1 MTWLAW
7 ITFGL
12 ALVLAAVRI
21 PAAVRGQ
28 NRLMLGLF
36 ALIAGAVL
44 LSIQGP
50 YLAIDAALGG
60 FNLTNLV
67 LRFLLFAISLL
78 LAVRIARAFNARDA
92 QHILLG
98 PWGLA
103 ALGLVC
109 VGTVVSFLLM
119 GAVPSSVGLGAGED
133 EHWFEAY
140 ASLGR
145 VYPTFTG
152 LVLLPCLVR
161 AVRLRGLGV
170 LRSAAALLAAGY
182 VLLALTNLFPLM
194 PDEWVAAKQT
204 MNYGSLL
211 LLLTGLAT
219 IWMASVVT
227 RRRSET

>member
-7 ITFGL
+7 LTFGL
-12 ALVLAAVRI
+12 ALVLALVRI
-21 PAAVRGQ
+21 PAALRGE

-36 ALIAGAVL
+36 ALVAAAVL

-60 FNLTNLV
+60 FNLTNLI
-67 LRFLLFAISLL
+67 LRFLLFGIALL
-78 LAVRIARAFNARDA
+78 LAVRVARAFSARA
-92 QHILLG
+92 AHHVLLG

-109 VGTVVSFLLM
+109 AGTVLSFLLM
-119 GAVPSSVGLGAGED
+119 GLVPSSVGLGAGEQ
-133 EHWFEAY
+133 EAWFEAY
-140 ASLGR
+140 AALGR

-161 AVRLRGLGV
+161 AARRPGLGV
-170 LRSAAALLAAGY
+170 LRSSAALLAAGY
-182 VLLALTNLFPLM
+182 VLLTLTNVFPLM
-194 PDEWVAAKQT
+194 PDAWVAAKQT

-211 LLLTGLAT
+211 LLLAGLAT
-219 IWMASVVT
+219 VWVAGLVA
-227 RRRSET
+227 RRRAAA